1 MKKTMLLVLLLVL
14 SLSLIGCN
22 EKQVAEKTPTNDT
35 QTTNIVSETSQDV
48 KDEEPTQETKEET
61 ESTEPLKLDPYEE
74 YISTVAKGEYRYVD
88 LDGDG
93 EQELIIY
100 RKNSRS
106 EIITISDGE
115 PVVILSI
122 SDMFFCER
130 NIIGRFSEGS
140 GGMTLFYYQIDGQ
153 EAVIVD
159 IIMRASSDGAWYH
172 SSDSNIPSVTPQNMT
187 QITEEDALKMS
198 KQYALLDDSIPW
210 FLTWFYEE

>member
-1 MKKTMLLVLLLVL
+1 MKKKISFVLMLLLVL
-14 SLSLIGCN
+14 SLIGCG
-22 EKQVAEKTPTNDT
+22 EK
-35 QTTNIVSETSQDV
+35 I
-48 KDEEPTQETKEET
+48 TQETT
-61 ESTEPLKLDPYEE
+61 EATEPTEPLELNPYEK

-93 EQELIIY
+93 KQELIIY
-100 RKNSRS
+100 RKNNKS

-122 SDMFFCER
+122 SDMFFCEG

-140 GGMTLFYYQIDGQ
+140 GGMNLFYYQINGQ

-159 IIMRASSDGAWYH
+159 VIMRASSDGAWYH

-187 QITEEDALKMS
+187 RIIEEDVFKLREK
-198 KQYALLDDSIPW
+198 YALLDDSVPW